1 MRIKNESKR
10 LYCFNGGQV
19 LPGRVVDIKDEA
31 VAKALIKAYPG
42 ELIAL
47 DNIEVEVIEPVA
59 KEEVEE
65 VSEKESS
72 EAPKAKKRGSKKK

>member
-10 LYCFNGGQV
+10 LYCFSGGQV

-47 DNIEVEVIEPVA
+47 DNIEVEVVEPVA
-59 KEEVEE
+59 KNEAEEAPEAGAN
-65 VSEKESS
+65 K
-72 EAPKAKKRGSKKK
+72 APKAKKKGSKKK

>member
-31 VAKALIKAYPG
+31 VAKALINAYPG

-47 DNIEVEVIEPVA
+47 DNIEVEVIEPVS
-59 KEEVEE
+59 EEVLEE
-65 VSEKESS
+65 VAEEQLS
-72 EAPKAKKRGSKKK
+72 EAPKAKKKGSKKK

>member
-47 DNIEVEVIEPVA
+47 DNIEVEVVEPVA
-59 KEEVEE
+59 K
-65 VSEKESS
+65 KGANK
-72 EAPKAKKRGSKKK
+72 APKAKKKGSKKK

>member
-19 LPGRVVDIKDEA
+19 HPGRVVDIKDEA

-47 DNIEVEVIEPVA
+47 DNIEVEIIESVA
-59 KEEVEE
+59 KEEAKE
-65 VSEKESS
+65 VSET
-72 EAPKAKKRGSKKK
+72 EAPKSPKAKKKGSKKK

>member
-10 LYCFNGGQV
+10 LYCFSGGQV
-19 LPGRVVDIKDEA
+19 LPGRVVDVKDEA

-47 DNIEVEVIEPVA
+47 ENIEVEVIEPVA
-59 KEEVEE
+59 KEEAEE
-65 VSEKESS
+65 VSETETPKAS
-72 EAPKAKKRGSKKK
+72 KAKKKGSKKK

>member
-19 LPGRVVDIKDEA
+19 APGRVVDIKDEA
-31 VAKALIKAYPG
+31 IAKALVNAYPG

-47 DNIEVEVIEPVA
+47 DNIEVEVIEPIS
-59 KEEVEE
+59 EE
-65 VSEKESS
+65 VSEEISEEKAS
-72 EAPKAKKRGSKKK
+72 EAPKAKKKGPKKK